1 MTGSGHVRQISGE
14 AVPAPGDTEPS
25 GPSAS
30 GPTPAGPSAKGAAFG
45 ALPQGRGATVA
56 VIGVGY
62 VGLPTAATLAHMGH
76 RVTCGDAD
84 ASKIARLQEGHISIV
99 EEHLE
104 ELVQEGQAAGRLT
117 FVIGATAA
125 VADAEF
131 VFLCVPTPQGDDG
144 SADLS
149 YVESAAA
156 EIAPHLASGSII
168 VNKSTVPVGSTM
180 VVERVLGRQDIKVV
194 SNPEFLREGTAVAD
208 SLHPERIVVGAADQA
223 AAARVGELFAGTH
236 APLLITDAA
245 TAETIKYASNAFL
258 ATKLSFVNAVAG
270 LCEAVGADVRDVIL
284 GLGYDKRIG
293 FEYLR
298 PGPGWG
304 GSCLPKDTRAL
315 VHIAEQ
321 AGYDFSFLQGAIRTN
336 SEQFHRVVAKVE
348 DAVGGSVDGVV
359 VAVWGLTFKAGTDDL
374 RNSPAMEIVRRLLRG
389 GARVQA
395 YDPTITVP
403 LGQTSVPVV
412 ELDGADG
419 LERSDLLDGADGL
432 GGRGDGSE
440 GPGDVE
446 VRAFPDAYTACDG
459 AAAVVVLTEWDEF
472 RWLEFEKV
480 RDAMASATV
489 VDARNLLDPAQLR
502 RIGFQYTGIGRR

>member
-1 MTGSGHVRQISGE
+1 MTSDSTGVVGGTDSGSGRRSRKDAGTPGASFGRDGGAVR
-14 AVPAPGDTEPS
+14 V
-25 GPSAS
+25 
-30 GPTPAGPSAKGAAFG
+30 
-45 ALPQGRGATVA
+45 LPHGRGRTVA

-62 VGLPTAATLAHMGH
+62 VGLPTAATLAHLGH

-84 ASKIARLQEGHISIV
+84 PAKVAMLEQGKVPIV
-99 EEHLE
+99 EDHLE
-104 ELVQEGQAAGRLT
+104 DLVREGQAAGRLR
-117 FVIGATAA
+117 FVVGATAA
-125 VADAEF
+125 IEGAEF

-149 YVESAAA
+149 YVESVA
-156 EIAPHLASGSII
+156 EEIGPHLSPGAII
-168 VNKSTVPVGSTM
+168 VNKSTVPVGSTL
-180 VVERVLGRQDIKVV
+180 VVERVLGRPDVKVV
-194 SNPEFLREGTAVAD
+194 SNPEFLREGTAVPD
-208 SLHPERIVVGAADQA
+208 SLHPERIVVGADDQA
-223 AAARVGELFAGTH
+223 AAARVGDLFAGTH

-321 AGYDFSFLQGAIRTN
+321 AGYDFSFLKGAIATN
-336 SEQFHRVVAKVE
+336 DEQFVRVVAKVKA
-348 DAVGGSVDGVV
+348 AVAPSIGEGPAPKRRTTKGGEALTGQELGGAVI
-359 VAVWGLTFKAGTDDL
+359 AVWGLTFKAGTDDL
-374 RNSPAMEIVRRLLRG
+374 RNSPAVEVVRRLIDG

-395 YDPTITVP
+395 FDPTVSVSE
-403 LGQTSVPVV
+403 GQASAPV
-412 ELDGADG
+412 DGLPEFSADG
-419 LERSDLLDGADGL
+419 L
-432 GGRGDGSE
+432 
-440 GPGDVE
+440 
-446 VRAFPDAYTACDG
+446 RAFPDAYTACAG
-459 AAAVVVLTEWDEF
+459 ALAVVVLTEWDEF
-472 RWLEFEKV
+472 RWLDFAKV
-480 RDAMASATV
+480 RSMMAQPVV

-502 RIGFQYTGIGRR
+502 RMGFEYTGIGRR